1 VPGLERGPRTVHLVG
16 VGGAGMSGLA
26 RLLLAAGHRVTGSDR
41 SESATLEALRA
52 LGAEVWAGHDGARL
66 GRPDLVVASTAIR
79 PANPELV
86 AARILGV
93 PVLGRAQLLA
103 LLMAGKVG
111 IAVAGTHGKTT
122 TTGMVVAILE
132 AAGLDPSF
140 AVGGDFKASGINAA
154 AGTGPH
160 FVAEA
165 DESDGSFLELAPTV
179 AVVTNVEA
187 DHLDHWGDLEAV
199 RAAFRAFVARLP
211 ADGTAVLCADDQGAL
226 ELAGAVTCQVV
237 TYGFAAGA
245 AVRGEVL
252 AIDGRGAR
260 FAVFAGDDRLGE
272 VSLVVPGRHNVAN
285 ALGAIAACRAAGAP
299 FEAAQAALARF
310 TGAARRFHLRAQA
323 GGVTVVDDYAHHPT
337 EVAASLAAARLGGW
351 KRVVA
356 VFQPHLYSRTRLFAA
371 EFGRA
376 LAAADLVV
384 VTDVYAAR
392 EDPEPG
398 VDGALVAGSARHA
411 RPDLDCLSEPD
422 RAALAGR
429 VATLVQPGDLVL
441 TLGAGDI
448 TTLADELAP
457 LLARP
462 DGTGVVDN
470 PEPSGSQ
477 STTLPPRGAQLPAD
491 GGDP

>member
-1 VPGLERGPRTVHLVG
+1 MTGPPRLDRGPRTVHLVG

-26 RLLLAAGHRVTGSDR
+26 RLLLAGGHRVTGSDR

-79 PANPELV
+79 ATNPELV
-86 AARILGV
+86 AARLLDI
-93 PVLGRAQLLA
+93 PAIGRAQLLA
-103 LLMAGKVG
+103 LLMAGRTG

-132 AAGLDPSF
+132 AAGFDPSF
-140 AVGGDFKASGINAA
+140 AVGGDFKATGINAA
-154 AGTGPH
+154 AGRGPH

-187 DHLDHWGDLEAV
+187 DHLDHWGDLDAV
-199 RAAFRAFVARLP
+199 RGAFRAFVGQLP
-211 ADGTAVLCADDQGAL
+211 ADGTAVLCADDPGAL
-226 ELAGAVTCQVV
+226 ELAAAAPCPVV
-237 TYGFAAGA
+237 TYGFADRA
-245 AVRGEVL
+245 AVRGGDLTLDAWGSSLTVTAAGRPLGRVTL
-252 AIDGRGAR
+252 A
-260 FAVFAGDDRLGE
+260 
-272 VSLVVPGRHNVAN
+272 VPGRHNVQN
-285 ALGAIAACRAAGAP
+285 ALGAIAAAQAVGAP
-299 FEAAQAALARF
+299 FAAAAAGLAGF
-310 TGAARRFHLRAQA
+310 TGAARRFHLRAEIA
-323 GGVTVVDDYAHHPT
+323 GVTVVDDYAHNPPK
-337 EVAASLAAARLGGW
+337 VAAALAAARLGPW

-371 EFGRA
+371 DFGRA

-398 VDGALVAGSARHA
+398 VDGALVAGSARRA
-411 RPDLDCLSEPD
+411 RPDLDCVYEPD
-422 RAALAGR
+422 RAALAAR
-429 VATLVQPGDLVL
+429 VAALVQPGDLVI

-457 LLARP
+457 LL
-462 DGTGVVDN
+462 
-470 PEPSGSQ
+470 
-477 STTLPPRGAQLPAD
+477 
-491 GGDP
+491 GGGP